1 MKVQTNY
8 SHYIPDKGKPAFGNY
23 VIDKR
28 IGRAVGVLVPKDIKT
43 FYALGKNNGENLNN
57 TVTAV
62 GTAGVAPIFIR
73 FNPLS
78 DEDPKVKAYSALRQ
92 PLSAVLARGV
102 QLPVMTAYN
111 YLLDKWAT
119 SGKVRR
125 IDLSAKPPEAVLRS
139 YAKSRYNQELRE
151 FLAAGNSVDDLEKNF
166 YKGRN
171 KQQYIEDIIQEA
183 RNNIFYAQRDK
194 MRRLAKEDLPITTS
208 VLRDENGKV
217 KDWFH
222 PTKLSEIK
230 DIEFVKPDEL
240 DKARKDV
247 YAQVLKE
254 FGVNPDDKKL
264 RYTDAS
270 KTLSDNHPEVTVF
283 NPETAQEAVYS
294 SSVENYYRANGIF
307 GDTATKQKEYPNQRF
322 DESRINNRTKSTE
335 GVEDVTLDINGFF
348 VEKTARDAKMADIFA
363 KQIGT
368 WMSDGKVVGGGFA
381 LEKTDAYKMALQVN
395 SDDYTIRETEYKG
408 QKEQHAYFDTAKSDD
423 LVTLFSTEVI
433 DGKEY
438 IAIRDDS
445 DVIHYFDKSDNLKE
459 VKLDI

>member
-1 MKVQTNY
+1 M
-8 SHYIPDKGKPAFGNY
+8 
-23 VIDKR
+23 
-28 IGRAVGVLVPKDIKT
+28 
-43 FYALGKNNGENLNN
+43 
-57 TVTAV
+57 
-62 GTAGVAPIFIR
+62 
-73 FNPLS
+73 
-78 DEDPKVKAYSALRQ
+78 
-92 PLSAVLARGV
+92 
-102 QLPVMTAYN
+102 
-111 YLLDKWAT
+111 
-119 SGKVRR
+119 
-125 IDLSAKPPEAVLRS
+125 
-139 YAKSRYNQELRE
+139 
-151 FLAAGNSVDDLEKNF
+151 
-166 YKGRN
+166 
-171 KQQYIEDIIQEA
+171 
-183 RNNIFYAQRDK
+183 
-194 MRRLAKEDLPITTS
+194 
-208 VLRDENGKV
+208 
-217 KDWFH
+217 
-222 PTKLSEIK
+222 
-230 DIEFVKPDEL
+230 
-240 DKARKDV
+240 
-247 YAQVLKE
+247 
-254 FGVNPDDKKL
+254 
-264 RYTDAS
+264 
-270 KTLSDNHPEVTVF
+270 TVF

-322 DESRINNRTKSTE
+322 VESRINNRTKSTE